1 MAIQQGSQVTHVSVE
16 QVMEVV
22 SMNSDGKTA
31 LCKWQESDGRGERGN
46 FAITALNE
54 ARPAPRQPAKGPGL
68 ESNDNEAGADKRSG
82 VNLRITSIE
91 QTRKILNDYLPY

>member
-31 LCKWQESDGRGERGN
+31 LCKWQESDGSTSRTSRVKLS
-46 FAITALNE
+46 I
-54 ARPAPRQPAKGPGL
+54 ARSASR
-68 ESNDNEAGADKRSG
+68 
-82 VNLRITSIE
+82 
-91 QTRKILNDYLPY
+91 